1 MNLKMVSYTIGK
13 IIMLES
19 GLLLIPAVVSAIYG
33 EKCLIAFLIAAAIAL
48 VLGGLMVLLLKP
60 KSEVIYAK
68 EGFLIVG
75 ISWITISAIGA
86 LPFFITGEIPNY
98 IDAFFETVSGFTTT
112 GASIL
117 TDIEALS
124 KGTLF
129 WRSFTHWIGGMGVL
143 VFIMAIIPNLSG
155 RSIHMMRAEVPG
167 PVVGKILPRIKDTA
181 KVLYIMY
188 IVITVTEV
196 IFLLCGGMN
205 LYESL
210 VHTFGTAGTGGFSS
224 KADSIAG
231 YNAYLQWVITVFML
245 IFGVNFNIYYYVIMR
260 KFKAIAQNTELK
272 VYLGIFLVSTAVI
285 TFNILPL
292 YNGNV
297 ADSIRNAAFQVSSI
311 VTTTGYATADF
322 GLWPGISRTILF
334 ILMFIG
340 ACAGSTAGGMKVSR
354 LVLLFKTIKR
364 EIKRLIHPRSVGS
377 IRMDGKKVDDSITS
391 GVTVYFAVYMIAI
404 LIIFIVLSFGYYSDI
419 ETNLT
424 ATVSC
429 FNNVGPA
436 LGFAGPSSNY
446 AMFTP
451 VSKIAL
457 SVAMLLGRLEIYPV
471 LIMFTPKAW
480 SKK

>member
-1 MNLKMVSYTIGK
+1 MNFKMVSYTIGK

-33 EKCLIAFLIAAAIAL
+33 ESCLYAFLIAAAVAL
-48 VLGGLMVLLLKP
+48 VVGALTVLLLKP

-75 ISWITISAIGA
+75 ISWIMISAIGA
-86 LPFFITGEIPNY
+86 LPFVITGEIPNY

-117 TDIEALS
+117 IDIESLS
-124 KGTLF
+124 KGILF

-167 PVVGKILPRIKDTA
+167 PIVGKILPRIKDTA
-181 KVLYIMY
+181 KALYIMY
-188 IVITVTEV
+188 IVITATEV

-210 VHTFGTAGTGGFSS
+210 VHAFGTAGTGGFSS

-231 YNAYLQWVITVFML
+231 YNAYIQWVITVFML
-245 IFGVNFNIYYYVIMR
+245 IFGVNFNIYYYIVLR
-260 KFKAIAQNTELK
+260 KFKAIAKNTELK
-272 VYLGIFLVSTAVI
+272 VYLGIFLVSTVII

-292 YNGNV
+292 YNGNA

-322 GLWPGISRTILF
+322 GQWPGVSRVILF

-340 ACAGSTAGGMKVSR
+340 ACAGSTAGGLKVSR
-354 LVLLFKTIKR
+354 IVLLFKTIKR

-377 IRMDGKKVDDSITS
+377 IRMDGKKVNDSITS
-391 GVTVYFAVYMIAI
+391 SVTVYFAVYMISI
-404 LIIFIVLSFGYYSDI
+404 LIIFVILSFGYHSDI

-471 LIMFTPKAW
+471 LIMFAPSVW